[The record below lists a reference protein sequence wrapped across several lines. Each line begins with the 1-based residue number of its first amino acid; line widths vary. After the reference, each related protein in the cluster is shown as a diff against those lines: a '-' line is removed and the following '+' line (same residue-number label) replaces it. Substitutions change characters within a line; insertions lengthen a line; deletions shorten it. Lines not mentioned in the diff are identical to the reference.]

1 MAWRTLAGDWIP
13 AFAGMARLN
22 GFCGRRPEF
31 CRISGTSYMQIVY
44 NSRTD
49 VLYLRLDDRI
59 QDVINERVF
68 EDMVLDM
75 GEGGKIVGIEILDAS
90 KRLDLERLLPLEYRV
105 QQ

>member
-1 MAWRTLAGDWIP
+1 
-13 AFAGMARLN
+13 
-22 GFCGRRPEF
+22 
-31 CRISGTSYMQIVY
+31 MQIVY